1 MESAARE
8 LRGIL
13 IQELKELEK
22 AKTVDE
28 LHTQVS
34 EISIMMAK
42 RMREAI
48 VDDIDFA
55 YRNAYESAYGELKG
69 VNKTAAKAP
78 DMSVDDEDL
87 LRVLKNEGA
96 LFKAYADFQSAV
108 TEQLNRIITQSVAAG
123 LSIPQTVQAMRAGA
137 IGETYKLTRIARTEI
152 TNISNEGRLRGYKIA
167 EQRMGRQFKYGL
179 IVGKDSRVCPAHQE
193 LSRRQP
199 SGGMYLDDLIMLQQE
214 VGSKYRMNL
223 RGHSLLHPNQRT
235 SLVRIV

>member
-55 YRNAYESAYGELKG
+55 YRNGYESAYGEIKG
-69 VNKTAAKAP
+69 INKTAAKAP

>member
-8 LRGIL
+8 LRGVL

-22 AKTVDE
+22 AKTFDE

-34 EISIMMAK
+34 EISMMMAN
-42 RMREAI
+42 RMRDAI
-48 VDDIDFA
+48 LDDIDFA
-55 YRNAYESAYGELKG
+55 YRNGYESAYGEIKG
-69 VNKTAAKAP
+69 INKTAAKAP
-78 DMSVDDEDL
+78 DMSPDDEDL
-87 LRVLKNEGA
+87 LRILKNEGV

-137 IGETYKLTRIARTEI
+137 VGETYKLTRIARTEI

-179 IVGKDSRVCPAHQE
+179 IVGKDNRTCQAHNE
-193 LSRRQP
+193 LARRMP
-199 SGGMYLDDLIMLQQE
+199 DEGLYLDDLIMLQQE
-214 VGSKYRMNL
+214 IGSKYRMRL

-235 SLVRIV
+235 SLVRYG

>member
-8 LRGIL
+8 LRGVL

-22 AKTVDE
+22 AKTFDE

-34 EISIMMAK
+34 EISMMMAN
-42 RMREAI
+42 RMRDAI
-48 VDDIDFA
+48 LDDIDFA
-55 YRNAYESAYGELKG
+55 YRNGYESAYGEIKG
-69 VNKTAAKAP
+69 ISKTAAKAP
-78 DMSVDDEDL
+78 DMSPEDEDL
-87 LRVLKNEGA
+87 LRILKNEGV
-96 LFKAYADFQSAV
+96 LFKAYADFQNAV

-137 IGETYKLTRIARTEI
+137 VGETYKLTRIARTEI

-179 IVGKDSRVCPAHQE
+179 IVGKDSRTCQAHKE
-193 LSRRQP
+193 LARRMP
-199 SGGMYLDDLIMLQQE
+199 EEGLYLDDLIMLQQE
-214 VGSKYRMNL
+214 IGSRYRMRL

-235 SLVRIV
+235 SLVRYG

>member
-55 YRNAYESAYGELKG
+55 YRNGYESAYGEIKG
-69 VNKTAAKAP
+69 INKTAAKAP

-96 LFKAYADFQSAV
+96 LFKAYTDFQSAV

-199 SGGMYLDDLIMLQQE
+199 SGGMYLNDLIMLQQE